1 MASTTT
7 PPRGRDAA
15 APEDPAESP
24 QITRTAGLWIAFP
37 VLCVVVLVVAFVLI
51 FR

>member
-15 APEDPAESP
+15 VPEDPAESSE
-24 QITRTAGLWIAFP
+24 ITRTAGLWILFP
-37 VLCVVVLVVAFVLI
+37 VGCVVVLVVVLVLV